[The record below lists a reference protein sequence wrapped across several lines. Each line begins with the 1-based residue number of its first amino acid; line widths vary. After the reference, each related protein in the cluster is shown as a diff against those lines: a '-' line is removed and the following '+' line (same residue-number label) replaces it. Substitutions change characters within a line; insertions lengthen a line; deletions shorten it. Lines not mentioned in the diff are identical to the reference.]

1 MSFEVRLEQ
10 FNGPLHKLLEL
21 IEEKKLEVTQVS
33 LAAVTA
39 DFIGYVEK
47 LEKACPPDFEQTKSG
62 LAGRSGKVGRGVDAS
77 ILADFI
83 VVAARLLLI
92 KSKVLLPD
100 LTLTQEE
107 QIDIADLENRLKV
120 YQQFSARGGQGRND
134 CDDREEAGAG
144 VTASQYI
151 QQLWQKNEV
160 GFSRPLFA
168 SLGDPSMGSGR
179 VVSFFYPP
187 KGVDAARLNK
197 SLTALFTILQ
207 GLLPESKKIHLKTVT
222 LQEKIAELTKRL
234 SEAVSFNL
242 KGITGK
248 RNRQEVVVLFLAVLH
263 MLANRLAQVE
273 QGETFGDIVVKKF
286 EARSTKSETGST
298 SSLQANPNI

>member
-107 QIDIADLENRLKV
+107 QIDIVDLENRLKV

-160 GFSRPLFA
+160 GFYVA
-168 SLGDPSMGSGR
+168 SKTGTSLHKKDCIIVANIPKKNRITFDSEKVAVKQGYKLCR
-179 VVSFFYPP
+179 VCIP
-187 KGVDAARLNK
+187 A
-197 SLTALFTILQ
+197 
-207 GLLPESKKIHLKTVT
+207 KK
-222 LQEKIAELTKRL
+222 
-234 SEAVSFNL
+234 
-242 KGITGK
+242 
-248 RNRQEVVVLFLAVLH
+248 
-263 MLANRLAQVE
+263 
-273 QGETFGDIVVKKF
+273 
-286 EARSTKSETGST
+286 
-298 SSLQANPNI
+298 

>member
-107 QIDIADLENRLKV
+107 QIDIVDLENRLKV
-120 YQQFSARGGQGRND
+120 YQQFSAKGHEGA
-134 CDDREEAGAG
+134 AGARM
-144 VTASQYI
+144 TASQYI

-160 GFSRPLFA
+160 GFSRQLFA
-168 SLGDPSMGSGR
+168 SLGDA
-179 VVSFFYPP
+179 SFFYPP

-197 SLTALFTILQ
+197 SLTALFAILQ

-234 SEAVSFNL
+234 SKAVSFNF

-248 RNRQEVVVLFLAVLH
+248 RDRQEVVVLFLAVLH

-273 QGETFGDIVVKKF
+273 QGETFGDIIV
-286 EARSTKSETGST
+286 T
-298 SSLQANPNI
+298 SNHNI